1 MNAQALRMFGMAE
14 PPLYQPMRKEITQTV
29 SSQPIIKKINFDP
42 FQDLLPDLES
52 FSNTTPLAS
61 KGHCSLNVLKNSS
74 TLVIFRSPKSQVQ
87 SP

>member
-29 SSQPIIKKINFDP
+29 SSQINFDP
-42 FQDLLPDLES
+42 FQDLLPDWES

-74 TLVIFRSPKSQVQ
+74 TLVIFQSPKSQVQ